1 MLLAPVIKKTSGTAV
16 GSEEPGGTCRNALFQ
31 RALFSRVPKAD
42 AMAKKQLLDDIK
54 TNPAN
59 FYRTPND
66 VARDRRFSD
75 AEKLEILEAWER
87 DARALSVA
95 DEEGMTGGE
104 PSRLK
109 AVVEA
114 RREIESRLPGET
126 KYRESSKYGGGSVQ

>member
-1 MLLAPVIKKTSGTAV
+1 MPERFVSAGVVL
-16 GSEEPGGTCRNALFQ
+16 
-31 RALFSRVPKAD
+31 RVPKGK
-42 AMAKKQLLDDIK
+42 AMAKKQLLEDIK

-95 DEEGMTGGE
+95 DDEGMTGGE